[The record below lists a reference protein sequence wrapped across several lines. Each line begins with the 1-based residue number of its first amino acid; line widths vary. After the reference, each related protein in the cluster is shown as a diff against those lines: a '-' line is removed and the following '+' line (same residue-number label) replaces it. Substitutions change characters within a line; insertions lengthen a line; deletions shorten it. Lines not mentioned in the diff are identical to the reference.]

1 MGPGGRLVPVAEHFL
16 REGYV
21 WVGVSA
27 QRAGLHSATGLRAWS
42 PTRYGALDAT
52 AANTITDDSLSYD
65 IFSQAVKAIRSP
77 AGLDPLGSLAAPD
90 YVIATGHSQS
100 AGRLRTYANSI
111 QPLSNILDAAVLH
124 GGGGAMRTDLPMP
137 IFRINSEGDIA
148 GGIGNGARAA
158 DSPTFRNWEVAGAS
172 HGDWK
177 LITDYGPLRKRDIRT
192 FPGGY
197 PGEPQTCALPSLS
210 RVPQHMVQN
219 ALYDHTF
226 KWVAYGIAPP
236 SAPVISTTTPTGN
249 TVVRDSLGLAQGGIR
264 LSQQEA
270 PLRINQGPNTG
281 PGFCF
286 LDGAS
291 APMTDAQLA
300 ALYPTVQSYVD
311 KVVAKTLDNAAK
323 GYIPATS
330 RVTRPCTPT
339 SRHHRRLGP
348 RVSDASGTRLKASI
362 AKAEEYGTAGDKYTA
377 IFFLQDVATQA
388 NTLLAS
394 DVAVR
399 DSVLRQAR
407 AVIALLEESID
418 NPTSTTTTGTV
429 GGTVPAT
436 LSLTLGAPA
445 AFPAFVPGVANDYTA
460 TTSATVTSTAGDAA
474 LSVSDPGR
482 LTNGAFSLAEPL
494 RVEFGKSA
502 WTARRATRPWASRSS
517 SSSRRTTRYAR
528 VLQQDADLHAVHDGA
543 VRESRSASP
552 RLVAGRGRSAL
563 GQPGG
568 REPLRRNRQPRLGD
582 ELVER
587 VRRDHIKPDEHRRIA
602 IEVRRREV
610 HVRLGL
616 EQCVLRADVLDPHAQ
631 DVPVRRLGTEC
642 RDIGLAQR
650 ALPHEPL
657 LAHTP
662 PAQARDSPSIVS
674 GIASAARRTSSQPA
688 MTPNATPDTDL
699 AETNTRREGVC
710 PLSCA

>member
-1 MGPGGRLVPVAEHFL
+1 MSIRIRASVLLAALTATAGLAAPASAVPPGPNGEPPRPSTATGATVPAPAVTGPIARTSPVGDPAHGYPFLASDVDLAKAGYVEEEYFITGQATRYTITGTNTATVLSTGHPYSTRIVVRRPASAAKFNGTVIAEWMNVSNQWDQEVDWFQSHEHFL

-111 QPLSNILDAAVLH
+111 QPLSNILDATVLH

-177 LITDYGPLRKRDIRT
+177 LITDYGPLRKRDIGT
-192 FPGGY
+192 YPGGY

-226 KWVAYGIAPP
+226 NWVAYGIAPP

-323 GYIPATS
+323 GYIPADF
-330 RVTRPCTPT
+330 TRDPAWYTDIRDT
-339 SRHHRRLGP
+339 INDYGT

-399 DSVLRQAR
+399 DNVLRQAR

-460 TTSATVTSTAGDAA
+460 TTNATVTSTAGDAA

-502 WTARRATRPWASRSS
+502 WTAPTSNETVGITFKQLIKAN
-517 SSSRRTTRYAR
+517 
-528 VLQQDADLHAVHDGA
+528 D
-543 VRESRSASP
+543 
-552 RLVAGRGRSAL
+552 
-563 GQPGG
+563 
-568 REPLRRNRQPRLGD
+568 PLRT
-582 ELVER
+582 
-587 VRRDHIKPDEHRRIA
+587 
-602 IEVRRREV
+602 
-610 HVRLGL
+610 
-616 EQCVLRADVLDPHAQ
+616 
-631 DVPVRRLGTEC
+631 GTYSKT
-642 RDIGLAQR
+642 L
-650 ALPHEPL
+650 
-657 LAHTP
+657 TF
-662 PAQARDSPSIVS
+662 
-674 GIASAARRTSSQPA
+674 T
-688 MTPNATPDTDL
+688 
-699 AETNTRREGVC
+699 
-710 PLSCA
+710 LSTTAP